1 MKYEIIQNKYIIL
14 FEIQNKYESI
24 QKIYESIQ
32 NSKIQKMLIETNTI
46 IIYHNLRFYYFFLV
60 SLNYFEILK

>member
-24 QKIYESIQ
+24 QNKYESIQ

-46 IIYHNLRFYYFFLV
+46 IDIIKPYIFIFFRIV
-60 SLNYFEILK
+60 LKV